1 MQSLNASQTMSAST
15 MKKIVMTSLLAATVL
30 AVAGSARAESN
41 FQTGVGALTATTHL
55 DFQIIV
61 PKMLYLRVGTGVDRT
76 TVATVDLISF
86 TVPAANVGDASV
98 IAGTGGDLTGGVVT
112 ARVLANNGTVT
123 LTTATPNQLK
133 NVAGDLIS
141 FSQIGLA
148 VATLTSLT
156 AFTPPAMTDNTT
168 TNSTIAPTLN
178 VVNRDAKWTFT
189 YKNQNVVAAG
199 TYGGVNI
206 NNSRVTYTASIL

>member
-15 MKKIVMTSLLAATVL
+15 MKKIVLTSLLAATVL

-41 FQTGVGALTATTHL
+41 FQTGVGALTGTTHL

-133 NVAGDLIS
+133 DVAGDLIS

-148 VATLTSLT
+148 VATLTTAT

-189 YKNQNVVAAG
+189 YLNTNVVAAG